1 LKGENGKMKIKAEKT
16 WIMMALLLVSVSS
29 MIKAPNSETQ
39 EGAHA
44 LNSYSTS
51 SAVPATEWNETYG
64 GQSNDAAHSL
74 VNTSD
79 GYALAGSTFS
89 YGAGSFDFWLVKT
102 NLAGTELWNKTYG
115 GGGDDEAYS
124 VIQTNDSGYAVA
136 GFTNSYGNGGNDFW
150 LVKTDSGGNKV
161 WSQPYGGTS
170 EDKAYSVIQTNDS
183 GYAVAGFTNS
193 YGNGG
198 NDFWLVKTDSGGN
211 KVWSQPY
218 GGTSEDKAYSV
229 IQTNDGGYALA
240 GSTNSFGA
248 GGNDFWLVK
257 TDTHGS
263 VQWNMTYGR
272 ASNDEAYS
280 VIQTSDGGYALGGF
294 TNSSGHGGYDFWLV
308 KTDSTGTELWNK
320 TYGGPSDDEAYSIV
334 QTGDGGYVLAGF
346 TNSFGAGSSDF
357 WLVKTD
363 ASGNLQWDKPYG
375 GQRDDKAYC
384 VQVNGGGYAMA
395 GYTYSISAGN
405 DAWLVKT
412 AAVYHTLNITVTA
425 GGTIDPTPGTH
436 TYPNG
441 TVVTVTA
448 SPIAGYFFDHWELDG
463 NSTATFNSINV
474 SMDIDHQLKAVFAP
488 LQCTLNITVTV
499 GGTTDPTPGTHT
511 YPYGQFA
518 NVTAYPDYG
527 NYLDHWVVDG
537 VDTNSTS
544 NPIHV
549 PMHMNHTL
557 NAVFRCPHDIAV
569 INIAAQKTCVGQN
582 QSTNIN
588 YTVANVGKSYE
599 VFVITLYTNFTEN
612 SSETVLAFIQVSLV
626 SGYNLSSTLPWST
639 SGFSKGNYTLIG
651 SVEPVGNE
659 TITADNTFVSGSI
672 LVTIPGDL
680 SGDLKVTLSDLV
692 ILANA
697 YGSTPGDIKWNPDS
711 DINGNGK
718 VDLPDLVI
726 LALNYGKTD
735 P

>member
-79 GYALAGSTFS
+79 GGYALAGSTFS

-102 NLAGTELWNKTYG
+102 DLAGTELWNKTYG

-170 EDKAYSVIQTNDS
+170 DDKAYCVVQ
-183 GYAVAGFTNS
+183 A
-193 YGNGG
+193 NG
-198 NDFWLVKTDSGGN
+198 
-211 KVWSQPY
+211 
-218 GGTSEDKAYSV
+218 
-229 IQTNDGGYALA
+229 GGYALA
-240 GSTNSFGA
+240 GS
-248 GGNDFWLVK
+248 
-257 TDTHGS
+257 
-263 VQWNMTYGR
+263 
-272 ASNDEAYS
+272 
-280 VIQTSDGGYALGGF
+280 
-294 TNSSGHGGYDFWLV
+294 
-308 KTDSTGTELWNK
+308 
-320 TYGGPSDDEAYSIV
+320 
-334 QTGDGGYVLAGF
+334 
-346 TNSFGAGSSDF
+346 
-357 WLVKTD
+357 
-363 ASGNLQWDKPYG
+363 
-375 GQRDDKAYC
+375 
-384 VQVNGGGYAMA
+384 
-395 GYTYSISAGN
+395 TYSISAGN
-405 DAWLVKT
+405 DAWLVKM

-425 GGTIDPTPGTH
+425 GGTVNPTNGTH
-436 TYPNG
+436 TYPYG

-474 SMDIDHQLKAVFAP
+474 SMDIDQQLKAVFAP
-488 LQCTLNITVTV
+488 LQCALNITVTA

-680 SGDLKVTLSDLV
+680 NGDLRVTLSDLV